1 MTDEGLINSRR
12 RFDRLS
18 YSPLLLPTDEKTEP
32 GDALGLATM
41 VRSLE
46 LTSTELDRLQPLA
59 STAAERA
66 ALVAIRA
73 LADAATGAT
82 SLAATRELATV
93 STATLRWFGEALA
106 DERARVGTQLRDGL
120 KALDRQR
127 VAQQAAPPAL
137 VAATPGSAETL
148 GAATPASSGAAH
160 GVGAAAAPASVSAP
174 GAAAHGA
181 AATRTATASDAMTPA
196 LAALGDK
203 PTASHFAPA
212 RAAASLSIAAAVA
225 TFPVVPGVLPAIAA
239 QVGPQLGARVD
250 DVTAW
255 GLAHATPQTTALI
268 GVLRDHLPPTLAI
281 DSLSSGFAQVL
292 RRPLLV
298 SIFLDALTRR
308 TLQPL
313 GLLHLERLEMTP
325 LDVERGELV
334 YSLPLA
340 PKEKVT
346 LAHREWTVR
355 EEQFSELIEDRLE
368 NFSETGVAES
378 NDIALSTATQ
388 THHGN
393 TLDMGQ
399 PVSATATGITLTS
412 PVTAGGGTSVVD
424 DTASQDE
431 AREHTRT
438 VTSKASARTLQDHKT
453 SFTVTTVA
461 GMEDFTAH
469 ILENEHTDKVMLVDY
484 FARVRNWR
492 SDLYRYGVRLA
503 YDVVLPDPG
512 ERLRTRWTELLDI
525 DEQLRREF
533 DFGIAPSAIGRAS
546 WQWLADSYGV
556 ALPAPPDATRVTETV
571 HMIESQTPSITL
583 TTDDGVKWTTHQRV
597 VALSISVPDGSR
609 LERMNVFANVRGW
622 NNGILQWVTA
632 IAGRSWMSADSDPSG
647 FIHLDWDRGPFDVP
661 TSGALVVAF
670 RIQNALNGELKLTLT
685 SAPTD
690 ATMATWRAQCYVLL
704 REAALVR
711 DGQHRAYLRD
721 RAATLRRQIA
731 AEDALHLRRLER
743 EQIMRLVLSWLF
755 PGFDDAS
762 AVIGGGTPGAL
773 DAARWQMIME
783 YGEYIKFVQNAID
796 WDHVTVF
803 LYPYFWDNAWHARE
817 KLFLEHPDAA
827 HREFLRA
834 GAARVIIAIQPG
846 FEEQVVSLLDKGRL
860 GALAPKSR
868 FASVIA
874 DVQQANKDY
883 AGTIQPKAD
892 PAALGGVLIGSWTD
906 TTPTSGIDM
915 DVTLSKVADA

>member
-18 YSPLLLPTDEKTEP
+18 YSPLLLPTDEKAEP

-46 LTSTELDRLQPLA
+46 LTSVELDRLHPLA
-59 STAAERA
+59 STAVQRE

-73 LADAATGAT
+73 LTDAATGSM

-93 STATLRWFGEALA
+93 STATLRWFGQALA
-106 DERARVGTQLRDGL
+106 DQRASVGAKLREGL
-120 KALDRQR
+120 QALDRQM
-127 VAQQAAPPAL
+127 AAHQAAPLAIRAAP
-137 VAATPGSAETL
+137 VAGMGATDPG
-148 GAATPASSGAAH
+148 GAATDAGVHAPAAPVQGAPAAP
-160 GVGAAAAPASVSAP
+160 VQGAAAARSTTAKNAKSA
-174 GAAAHGA
+174 
-181 AATRTATASDAMTPA
+181 TTAS
-196 LAALGDK
+196 LAAIGDTL
-203 PTASHFAPA
+203 TASHFAPP
-212 RAAASLSIAAAVA
+212 RAAASMSIAAAVP
-225 TFPVVPGVLPAIAA
+225 TFPVVRGVLPAIAA
-239 QVGPQLGARVD
+239 QVGPQLGARVGD
-250 DVTAW
+250 LTAW
-255 GLAHATPQTTALI
+255 GLAHAAPETTALI

-281 DSLSSGFAQVL
+281 DSLSGGFAQLL
-292 RRPLLV
+292 RRPMLV

-325 LDVERGELV
+325 LGVERGELV

-355 EEQFSELIEDRLE
+355 EEQFGELIEDRLE

-399 PVSATATGITLTS
+399 PVSATSTGVTLTS

-424 DTASQDE
+424 DTASQEE
-431 AREHTRT
+431 AREQTRT
-438 VTSKASARTLQDHKT
+438 VTSKASARTLQNHKT

-469 ILENEHTDKVMLVDY
+469 VLENEHTDKVMLVDY
-484 FARVRNWR
+484 FARVRSWR
-492 SDLYRYGVRLA
+492 STLYRYGVRLA

-533 DFGIAPSAIGRAS
+533 DFGIGPSAIGRAS

-556 ALPAPPDATRVTETV
+556 ALPAPPDATKVTEAV
-571 HMIESQTPSITL
+571 HMIETQTPSVTL

-597 VALSISVPDGSR
+597 VALSIAVPDGSR
-609 LERMNVFANVRGW
+609 LERLNVFANVRGW

-632 IAGRSWMSADSDPSG
+632 IAGRSWMSVDSDPSG

-661 TSGALVVAF
+661 TSGTLVVGF

-685 SAPTD
+685 SVPTD
-690 ATMATWRAQCYVLL
+690 ATMATWQSQCYVLL
-704 REAALVR
+704 REAAMVR

-743 EQIMRLVLSWLF
+743 EQVMRLVLSWLF

-762 AVIGGGTPGAL
+762 AVIGGGTPGSL
-773 DAARWQMIME
+773 DAARWQKIME

-883 AGTIQPKAD
+883 AATIQPKGD
-892 PAALGGVLIGSWTD
+892 PAALGGALIGSWTD

-915 DVTLSKVADA
+915 NVTLSKVADA